1 MKYDS
6 KIRAANTWWLTSEI
20 QKDQKIIDW
29 HHSQI
34 KYEPQLMHKIE
45 YDFEPHNT
53 VVYTLRGTRQV
64 GKTTMIKLQIM
75 RFLKMGV
82 CPWNVFYYLLDITES
97 KSDLVDIIDSYMRI
111 SKKYRT
117 SSRIYLFLD
126 EITSVDD
133 WQKGIKWLVDNN
145 MLANCTVLATGSQAD
160 KILNAH
166 ERLPGRRGRVD
177 APYDMLL
184 VPMKFSEFVSIQSKE
199 IKQLVSR
206 ERLSEKAK
214 RKEIFDQLS
223 NKSIPP
229 ELDLYQGFVDEL
241 NDHLHEYLLTGGL
254 PRVVDEKAKTS
265 VIDASTYA
273 DYVDGVQ
280 GDWGD
285 RNKNL
290 LKQFV
295 KAVADSQCS
304 DSTWHSL
311 QQRTQIGSW
320 STVQDYA
327 FLLQDMSTISIVH
340 KYGEKLMG
348 PRLQHDKKLYFRDP
362 FYLHMFRGW
371 GSSTDPFTMAEQLL
385 ADEANLG
392 CVVEGAVADHLI
404 RWAFAVADSQI
415 EFDYANHV
423 FFWKDQNNKEVDF
436 VLYKEGGYEIP
447 IEVKYRNRIN
457 AKQLGGLSSFL
468 DQTCSKGGLVL
479 SKDGLEDRSD
489 YVVVPASVF
498 LALI

>member
-1 MKYDS
+1 M
-6 KIRAANTWWLTSEI
+6 
-20 QKDQKIIDW
+20 
-29 HHSQI
+29 I
-34 KYEPQLMHKIE
+34 KYEPQLMYDIE
-45 YDFEPHNT
+45 YDFEPHNS
-53 VVYTLRGTRQV
+53 VIYTLRGPRQV

-82 CPWNVFYYLLDITES
+82 CPWNVFYYSFDVTES

-111 SKKYRT
+111 SKKHRA

-126 EITSVDD
+126 EITSVAD

-145 MLANCTVLATGSQAD
+145 MLPNCTVLATGSQAD
-160 KILNAH
+160 KILNAT
-166 ERLPGRRGRVD
+166 ERLPGRRGRVN

-184 VPMKFSEFVSIQSKE
+184 APMKFSEFVSIQSKE
-199 IKQLVSR
+199 IEQLVSR
-206 ERLSEKAK
+206 ERLSEADRRKA
-214 RKEIFDQLS
+214 IFDQLS

-241 NDHLHEYLLTGGL
+241 NDHLHEYLLAGGL
-254 PRVVDEKAKTS
+254 PRVVDEKAKTGA
-265 VIDASTYA
+265 IADRTYR
-273 DYVDGVQ
+273 DYVDGVK

-285 RNKNL
+285 RNKKF

-304 DSTWHSL
+304 GSTWHSL
-311 QQRTQIGSW
+311 QQKTQIGSW

-327 FLLQDMSTISIVH
+327 LFLQDMSILAVVH
-340 KYGEKLMG
+340 RYGEKRKG
-348 PRLQHDKKLYFRDP
+348 PRLPHDKKLYFHDP

-371 GSSTDPFTMAEQLL
+371 SSSTDPFATAEQFL

-404 RWAFAVADSQI
+404 RWAFAIADSQI
-415 EFDYANHV
+415 EFDYSNHV
-423 FFWKDQNNKEVDF
+423 FFWKDQNNREADF
-436 VLYKEGGYEIP
+436 VLYKDGRYEIP
-447 IEVKYRNRIN
+447 IEVKYRNHIN

-468 DQTCSKGGLVL
+468 DQTGSKGGLVL
-479 SKDGLEDRSD
+479 SKDDLEVRSD
-489 YVVVPASVF
+489 YAVVPASVF
-498 LALI
+498 LALIWRRIAHARPPRPWRYAARGRGGLA

>member
-1 MKYDS
+1 MY
-6 KIRAANTWWLTSEI
+6 N
-20 QKDQKIIDW
+20 
-29 HHSQI
+29 
-34 KYEPQLMHKIE
+34 IE

-53 VVYTLRGTRQV
+53 VVYTLRGPRQV

-82 CPWNVFYYLLDITES
+82 CPWNIFYYSFDITES

-117 SSRIYLFLD
+117 SSRLYLFLD
-126 EITSVDD
+126 EITSVAD

-145 MLANCTVLATGSQAD
+145 MLPNCTVLATGSQAD
-160 KILNAH
+160 KILNAS
-166 ERLPGRRGRVD
+166 ERLPGRRGRID

-184 VPMKFSEFVSIQSKE
+184 VPMKFSEFVSIQNKE

-223 NKSIPP
+223 NKSIHS
-229 ELDLYQGFVDEL
+229 ELDLYQRFVDEL

-254 PRVVDEKAKTS
+254 PRVVSEKMKTG
-265 VIDASTYA
+265 VITTRTYA
-273 DYVDGVQ
+273 DYVDGMK
-280 GDWGD
+280 GDWGE
-285 RNKNL
+285 RNKKF

-304 DSTWHSL
+304 GSTWHSL
-311 QQRTQIGSW
+311 QQGTQIGSW

-327 FLLQDMSTISIVH
+327 FLLQDMSILAIVSR
-340 KYGEKLMG
+340 YGEKRKG
-348 PRLQHDKKLYFRDP
+348 PRLPHDKKLYFHDP

-371 GSSTDPFTMAEQLL
+371 GSSQASFDVAEKFL

-423 FFWKDQNNKEVDF
+423 FFWKDQNNREVDF
-436 VLYKEGGYEIP
+436 VLYKEGRYEIP
-447 IEVKYRNRIN
+447 IEVKYRNHIN

-468 DQTCSKGGLVL
+468 DQTGSKGGLVL
-479 SKDGLEDRSD
+479 SKDRLEDRSD